1 MVVGELYENAN
12 DAIWTAHRRAAERR
26 AGQRRLPALI
36 NAIDQLLFEL
46 EELNVQGV
54 DRVPIDLRE
63 RSSIILSLVPK
74 GASDELRV
82 RYRVGRL
89 MDTLFH
95 AQELVFRAQ
104 DPSRP
109 VFDDSE
115 DEEEL
120 SAD

>member
-26 AGQRRLPALI
+26 SDQRRLPALI

-46 EELNVQGV
+46 EELNVRGV
-54 DRVPIDLRE
+54 ERVPVDLRE
-63 RSSIILSLVPK
+63 RSSIILGLVPRENP
-74 GASDELRV
+74 DELRV
-82 RYRVGRL
+82 RFRVGRL
-89 MDTLFH
+89 MDTLFR

-104 DPSRP
+104 DPTRP
-109 VFDDSE
+109 VFDESD
-115 DEEEL
+115 DEGEL